1 MSTKGHNSGRKG
13 RAGPGGAGRAGD
25 RPEGRGLR
33 FLRYCIV
40 LVLVG
45 AAAVAWISL
54 VSYSPTDP
62 PARILVPAKSPV
74 DNSAGI
80 VGAYVADSLLYWLG
94 GGAYMALLFVTLAA
108 FILALGGRVRDVPWR
123 VLGVALLVTAGS
135 AAIYMAKPV
144 ASGDP
149 LTSSAGILGIS
160 VGQLLLSTCASTGGW
175 IIVLICLALGL
186 MLTADS
192 LVLKLP
198 SLGRK
203 AWQSRAGL
211 SALAGAL
218 HLGRSGV
225 DALGRGA
232 TTRPHPRPA
241 AIKPQAAPAVLSP
254 KCVAAK
260 AAVPAPAGAIR
271 AGAVVAQQVPLG
283 GPRPAE
289 PKRRNWLLRL
299 LLGGA
304 PAAAGPVEPEA
315 MSPIGPMGLDKPA
328 GSPRAAAAPL
338 GGLRPATPKLRPPV
352 AEPPKARQAG
362 RAETAWAEGSEP
374 SAGAKAGVKAGAK
387 GKSYD
392 LPSTRLLEA
401 PQTGYS
407 EGQELVAQ
415 QRRGILQQTLND
427 FNVGAQVEGYQT
439 GPVITMFE
447 LSLAPGV
454 KVAQVSNLCNDIARS
469 LAVPGV
475 RLVSPLPGRDTIG
488 IEVPNLEK
496 EMVRISELMMLDPE
510 AEKRMKLPL
519 YFGKDASGDAIIEDL
534 SRMPHMLIAGT
545 TGSGKSVCINS
556 IIMAILM
563 TRRPEEVR
571 LILVDPKMV
580 EMAAFEQIPHLLCPI
595 VNDMHH
601 AEEILAWA
609 AMKMDERYEVLKEAG
624 VKNIAGF
631 NKLSKEEIYKRFGSE
646 TDEDKLRTPTNMPY
660 YVIIIDELADLV
672 MTSSRE
678 VEEHIIRIAQKAR
691 AVGIHLILATQ
702 RPSANVV
709 TGLIKSNMPC
719 RISFRVASRQESRIV
734 LDQNGAEVLLGQ
746 GDMLFLRPG
755 CSTLARAQG
764 TFVDD
769 SEIRVIVEE
778 IRAKNGPPT
787 FDAELVQL
795 NSRPGGAGEPG
806 QRDDLF
812 NKGVEIVLASQRG
825 SVSLLQRRLA
835 VGYSR
840 ASRIIDQM
848 AEAGLLGDYKGSQAR
863 ECLITLEDW
872 QAMRESITADQ
883 SGASSLNG
891 EPTSA

>member
-1 MSTKGHNSGRKG
+1 M
-13 RAGPGGAGRAGD
+13 
-25 RPEGRGLR
+25 
-33 FLRYCIV
+33 V

-62 PARILVPAKSPV
+62 PARILVPVKSPV
-74 DNSAGI
+74 DNAAGA
-80 VGAYVADSLLYWLG
+80 VGAYVAHWLLYWLG

-144 ASGDP
+144 AADDP

-192 LVLKLP
+192 LVLRLP

-211 SALAGAL
+211 TALAGAL
-218 HLGRSGV
+218 HLGRPGV
-225 DALGRGA
+225 DVMGRGA

-254 KCVAAK
+254 KYVAAGK
-260 AAVPAPAGAIR
+260 AAVPAPAGATR
-271 AGAVVAQQVPLG
+271 TVAVVAQQVPLG
-283 GPRPAE
+283 GPRPAA

-299 LLGGA
+299 LLGDKSAGGA
-304 PAAAGPVEPEA
+304 PAAARPAGPEA
-315 MSPIGPMGLDKPA
+315 MSPMGSMGPDKPA
-328 GSPRAAAAPL
+328 GSPRAATAPL
-338 GGLRPATPKLRPPV
+338 GGPRPAAPKLRPPV
-352 AEPPKARQAG
+352 AELPKARPAVRVEFAG
-362 RAETAWAEGSEP
+362 VEGSEP
-374 SAGAKAGVKAGAK
+374 SAGDKARAK

-401 PQTGYS
+401 PQTGYN

-427 FNVGAQVEGYQT
+427 FNVAAQVEGYQT

-475 RLVSPLPGRDTIG
+475 RIVSPLPGRDTIG

-609 AMKMDERYEVLKEAG
+609 ATKMDERYEVLKEAG

-631 NKLSKEEIYKRFGSE
+631 NKLSKEEIYKRFGAE
-646 TDEDKLRTPTNMPY
+646 TAEDKLRTPTNMPY

-672 MTSSRE
+672 MTSSKE

-719 RISFRVASRQESRIV
+719 RVSFRVASRQESRIV

-755 CSTLARAQG
+755 CSTLVRAQG

-769 SEIRVIVEE
+769 SEIHVIVEE
-778 IRAKNGPPT
+778 IMAKNGPPT